1 MRRRLTKSLEELV
14 QENKK
19 ELLNDKQE
27 LEKID
32 KRIEKRHEI
41 KKLA

>member
-19 ELLNDKQE
+19 ELLNDKKE

-32 KRIEKRHEI
+32 KRIEQRHEI